1 MNELESKHREKIIN
15 APVKVLSIEEQARLV
30 KYIRI
35 VLYNSLTTGNMSF
48 SSEFGPV
55 TFNTLCE
62 LTNFDDKD
70 REFLNLK
77 SKKDD

>member
-15 APVKVLSIEEQARLV
+15 APVRVLSIEEQARLV
-30 KYIRI
+30 KQIRI
-35 VLYNSLTTGNMSF
+35 VLCNSLTTGNMSF

-77 SKKDD
+77 SKKDE

>member
-1 MNELESKHREKIIN
+1 MDELESKHREKIID
-15 APVKVLSIEEQARLV
+15 APVRVLSIEEQARLV
-30 KYIRI
+30 KHIRI
-35 VLYNSLTTGNMSF
+35 VLYNSLTIGNMSF

-77 SKKDD
+77 NKKDE